1 MSNDVRRFDDSGV
14 FWVFLWA
21 GPLELAIV
29 LALLVQ
35 LLGPAA
41 ALAGVASLLLVMP
54 VQVDARAGRG
64 VRSAL
69 VVSGRR
75 RLAAAR
81 HARAGRGGGVRQ
93 SGWKYLAGVASL
105 LRASCAGGSTRMC
118 MALLCGA
125 ADPSDGFWHLQMFT
139 LARCMAWPPMS
150 LSHQAG

>member
-64 VRSAL
+64 AGSAL
-69 VVSGRR
+69 VMSGWRR
-75 RLAAAR
+75 RAAAR
-81 HARAGRGGGVRQ
+81 HA
-93 SGWKYLAGVASL
+93 W
-105 LRASCAGGSTRMC
+105 AGGSIAMRV
-118 MALLCGA
+118 ALLSGA
-125 ADPSDGFWHLQMFT
+125 ADPSTGSWNLYTFC
-139 LARCMAWPPMS
+139 LARFIV
-150 LSHQAG
+150 

>member
-64 VRSAL
+64 AGLAL
-69 VVSGRR
+69 SESHRR
-75 RLAAAR
+75 RLVPAC
-81 HARAGRGGGVRQ
+81 RA
-93 SGWKYLAGVASL
+93 
-105 LRASCAGGSTRMC
+105 
-118 MALLCGA
+118 
-125 ADPSDGFWHLQMFT
+125 
-139 LARCMAWPPMS
+139 
-150 LSHQAG
+150 